1 MTNLPAIQDLDDM
14 AFLVGRL
21 EFDQL
26 GPEARLQII
35 QLVLQADIGEQ
46 LNNIV
51 DGITELEKALRDIEV
66 DTTKMGDWF
75 KNSRLWEGQ

>member
-1 MTNLPAIQDLDDM
+1 VAKLPAIQDLDDM

-26 GPEARLQII
+26 GPEARLQVI

-46 LNNIV
+46 INALV
-51 DGITELEKALRDIEV
+51 DGVTELEKALRDVEV
-66 DTTKMGDWF
+66 DTTKIGDWF
-75 KNSRLWEGQ
+75 KNSRLWEGH